1 MSKKDDILRE
11 ITQFYLTSGG
21 FNGLPIRYIVQDFK
35 LEETE
40 LKNILI
46 SLIQEDKIS
55 LNFGDIHPNPH
66 IKAFWEESKEKQIE
80 KVKRSNLAYVCA
92 YPSCS
97 HLKEVV
103 NPSKY
108 QDRPFTLRLAL
119 GEPQLSFESFD
130 LRVLEFYRN
139 DPRYHYGNNNINGK
153 IYVRDE
159 CSMPPSDEV
168 FLQTF
173 GFSYDSNLNR
183 AVAVYLKYLSNL
195 TPEHQQRWNTYILK
209 GDYRLHPDYFK
220 PSILGEF
227 PEGMPIFSAFFEELH
242 HINEM
247 CKLIQRP
254 PLFRND
260 LRTSFKITEQ
270 SLGNL
275 KSEGVPDDVLEKL
288 QSLKDQKI
296 TEEEKFL
303 DILKRTI
310 GDEQTVRFKS
320 LIMKHADLRGNE
332 MPREFCF
339 LIRPTLKEYNHFV
352 NELDKVMSDNI
363 NKKFF
368 QRDIPLEYD
377 EKRKDGKIIVREK
390 GTIKILDEWLRLK
403 FNDGDEKIID
413 CIIDTFYEIREERNP
428 IVHKIDDDTFDQ
440 KYFKQQRELIIKA
453 YDAIRR
459 LRLIFQMIFSSHQN
473 VKQYKI
479 PDWLQSGK
487 IWTY

>member
-1 MSKKDDILRE
+1 MSKKNDIIRE
-11 ITQFYLTSGG
+11 ITEFYLNSGD
-21 FNGLPIRYIVQDFK
+21 FNGLPITVQHSK
-35 LEETE
+35 LGETE

-55 LNFGDIHPNPH
+55 LNFGDIHPNLH
-66 IKAFWEESKEKQIE
+66 VKAFWEEPKEEQIE

-139 DPRYHYGNNNINGK
+139 DPRYYYANNDINGK
-153 IYVRDE
+153 IYVHDG
-159 CSMPPSDEV
+159 CSMPSSDEV

-183 AVAVYLKYLSNL
+183 AVAVFLKYLSNL
-195 TPEHQQRWNTYILK
+195 TPKHQQRWNTYILK
-209 GDYRLHPDYFK
+209 GDYEPHPDYLR
-220 PSILGEF
+220 PSIQGKF
-227 PEGMPIFSAFFEELH
+227 PEGIPIFSAFFRELH

-247 CKLIQRP
+247 CKLIQRA
-254 PLFRND
+254 PLFR
-260 LRTSFKITEQ
+260 
-270 SLGNL
+270 
-275 KSEGVPDDVLEKL
+275 
-288 QSLKDQKI
+288 KDPREI
-296 TEEEKFL
+296 
-303 DILKRTI
+303 
-310 GDEQTVRFKS
+310 
-320 LIMKHADLRGNE
+320 E
-332 MPREFCF
+332 MPSELCF

-352 NELDKVMSDNI
+352 NELDKVISDNI
-363 NKKFF
+363 NRKFF
-368 QRDIPLEYD
+368 QNDVPFERDEM
-377 EKRKDGKIIVREK
+377 RKDGKVIVHQK
-390 GTIKILDEWLRLK
+390 GTIQILDEWLRLK
-403 FNDGDEKIID
+403 FKDGDERIID
-413 CIIDTFYEIREERNP
+413 YIIETFREIRKKRNP
-428 IVHKIDDDTFDQ
+428 IVHKIDNDAFDQ
-440 KYFKQQRELIIKA
+440 KYLKKQRELIIKA

-459 LRLIFQMIFSSHQN
+459 LRLIFQMIFSSYPK
-473 VKQYKI
+473 VRGYKI